1 MPTLSILHAVLA
13 AALLLFLAKSVA
25 WLIQRRMGNGG
36 IVDAIWAWA
45 LGGLA
50 VWFAAVGSAPT
61 EVRLTLGAMGGL
73 WGLRLGTYLWRRN
86 WRAAEDWRYAKFRAD
101 WGAQAQTKMFWF
113 FQFQNLFTLALATS
127 AFVPAAYREG
137 SPGPLGLGAAVAILL
152 VSVWGEGLADEQLRR
167 FKADPARRGQVCDVG
182 LWRYSRHPNYFFECV
197 HWLAYIPLAVG
208 GGLWGWSLI
217 APVVMVLL
225 LLKISGVPLLEA
237 EMAVRKPGYAEYMKR
252 TSMLLPWPPR
262 RP

>member
-1 MPTLSILHAVLA
+1 MPILHAVLA

-50 VWFAAVGSAPT
+50 VWFAAVGSAPA
-61 EVRLTLGAMGGL
+61 EVRLTLAAMGGL
-73 WGLRLGTYLWRRN
+73 WGLRLGTHLWRRN

-101 WGAQAQTKMFWF
+101 WGDQAQAKMFWF

-137 SPGPLGLGAAVAILL
+137 SPGPVGLVVAVAILL
-152 VSVWGEGLADEQLRR
+152 VAVWGEGLADAQLRR

-182 LWRYSRHPNYFFECV
+182 LWRHSRHPNYFFECV
-197 HWLAYIPLAVG
+197 HWLAYLPLAWG
-208 GGLWGWSLI
+208 SPLWAWTLI
-217 APVVMVLL
+217 APVVMVGL

-237 EMAVRKPGYAEYMKR
+237 EMAARKPGYADYMKR
-252 TSMLLPWPPR
+252 TRMLLPWPPR
-262 RP
+262 KPG